1 MIKNNINIFFNINA
15 SSSWMGGVNYYK
27 NLFSAISK
35 VSSPSLTPLIDF
47 SNETP
52 DILKSLSK
60 PITYKYHRNI
70 KYYIKKI
77 AGVILRKSFD
87 TSYNQ
92 KKVYHGF
99 DLSSHCS
106 KIGCE
111 KNIQWIPDFQHI
123 HLPEMFSE
131 NELSERNSEY
141 LKTAQEADIIILSS
155 EDAKKD
161 FSNCFP
167 EYKSKARVLH
177 FVSYFSENLYSQTD
191 KLDSK
196 LKSKFN
202 LPEKYFFLPNQFWKH
217 KNHITVFKA
226 VALLKKKGINIHIV
240 CTGNTKDYRNPEYFS
255 YLTDFISKNNISE
268 NIHILGMVDYDEL
281 VYLMRYSIAL
291 LQPSLFEGW
300 SSTIEEAKSIGKNCI
315 LSNLNVHIEQA
326 PKDSIY
332 FDPLDAEKLGI
343 LLNEQYN
350 LLLPGPNTKLET
362 EAKASME
369 SRMIH
374 FGETFK
380 KYVEEILQ

>member
-1 MIKNNINIFFNINA
+1 MKKNNINIFFNINA

-35 VSSPSLTPLIDF
+35 VSSPSLTPLIDY

-52 DILKSLSK
+52 EILKSLSK
-60 PITYKYHRNI
+60 PVQYKYNRTL
-70 KYYIKKI
+70 KYYVKII
-77 AGVILRKSFD
+77 AGLFLRKKFD
-87 TSYNQ
+87 NSYNQ
-92 KKVYHGF
+92 KKIYKNF
-99 DLSSHCS
+99 NLSSHCS
-106 KIGCE
+106 KIDSE

-131 NELSERNSEY
+131 KEISDRNSEY
-141 LKTAQEADIIILSS
+141 LQTAKEADIVVLSS

-161 FSNCFP
+161 FINCFP

-177 FVSYFSENLYSQTD
+177 FVSYFSEKLYEQTD
-191 KLDSK
+191 KIDSK
-196 LKSKFN
+196 IKSKFN

-226 VALLKKKGINIHIV
+226 VALLKKNGINIHVV

-255 YLTDFISKNNISE
+255 YLTDFISQNNISE

-315 LSNLNVHIEQA
+315 LSNLNVHLEQS

-332 FDPLDAEKLGI
+332 FDPLDPEKLSI
-343 LLNEQYN
+343 ILNEQYSS
-350 LLLPGPNTKLET
+350 LIPGPNIKLEN
-362 EAKASME
+362 EAKALME
-369 SRMIH
+369 PRMIE
-374 FGETFK
+374 FGKTYQQYIQEL
-380 KYVEEILQ
+380 I